1 MKTHSLLPPNLL
13 HKGKLG
19 VHLSKGGSGKG
30 RSLLDIITVLDIN
43 LREGRVEVLLNSRIQ
58 MSYYLIVCEEY
69 INLFPLI
76 DRYVKFCL

>member
-1 MKTHSLLPPNLL
+1 MAGIL
-13 HKGKLG
+13 
-19 VHLSKGGSGKG
+19 LSKGESGEG
-30 RSLLDIITVLDIN
+30 LSLMDRITILDIN
-43 LREGRVEVLLNSRIQ
+43 LPEGRVEVLLNIRIQ